1 MGEIQGTAITHS
13 RTVRLR
19 RQTIALARA
28 ARAVLQSNDGFDAA
42 FAALAPI
49 AIEALSLQRLALWQ
63 FDGANTLTCLHAQ
76 GDGSVPISPG
86 AQQCAP
92 HWPTR
97 HTRGSRAKQRGG
109 QDDVRLVSVHG
120 NAALLDPVWRDT
132 LEREGVGSHIDAQ
145 LRVDD
150 SIWGQLR
157 FDCAKPRRW
166 HVDETTLAGY
176 FSDLMGV
183 AIERSRRRDAEARL
197 QYLSLYDSVS
207 GAANRAMFHAC
218 LGQLLLRMRR
228 RPRMAALLFIDIDR
242 FFSVNEALGEAGGDT
257 ALSTLAERID
267 AATPDDAVLARVES
281 DCFAVLL
288 PSVQREWEASTQAE
302 ILLQRLAEPLAHG
315 EHNVE
320 ISASIGIAFADAGS
334 GTTAEEWLRDADLAS
349 KQAKAGGRNRVEV
362 FDSDAHRTLVERLE
376 VERALRQALREDRI
390 EVAYQAEFDLE
401 SGEVVGAEALAR
413 WRLEDGRL
421 LAAGEFIDV
430 AEATGLIEPIGY
442 RVLTRACIEA
452 SRWPTLASGRGRM
465 VRVNISARQFAHA
478 GLFEAVT
485 AALQASGL
493 TAACLCLEITETT
506 LMQQAAASRNTLDQ
520 LHGLGVALAIDDFG
534 TGYSS
539 LAYLRRFPVHTL
551 KLDKAMIDDLVSD
564 ESARAIVIAVRD
576 LAAALS
582 LEVVVEG
589 VEHREQADVL
599 RTLGLAH
606 VQGFYFARPE
616 SAPAF
621 FTRISS
627 GDAESLSK

>member
-1 MGEIQGTAITHS
+1 MGEVEGTAITYS
-13 RTVRLR
+13 RSARLR

-28 ARAVLQSNDGFDAA
+28 ARSVLQSNDGLDAA
-42 FAALAPI
+42 FAVLAPI
-49 AIEALSLQRLALWQ
+49 AIDALSLQRLALWQ
-63 FDGANTLTCLHAQ
+63 FDGANTLTCLQ
-76 GDGSVPISPG
+76 CVGDGTLPDPLG
-86 AQQCAP
+86 MQRCAP

-97 HTRGSRAKQRGG
+97 HPRSSRAKQHGG
-109 QDDVRLVSVHG
+109 DEVRLVRVHD
-120 NAALLDPVWRDT
+120 NATLLDPAWRDT
-132 LEREGVGSHIDAQ
+132 LQREGVGAHIDAQ

-150 SIWGQLR
+150 GIWGQLR
-157 FDCAKPRRW
+157 FDCAQPRHW
-166 HVDETTLAGY
+166 HVDEAALAGY
-176 FSDLMGV
+176 FSDLLGV
-183 AIERSRRRDAEARL
+183 AIERSRRREAEARL

-218 LGQLLLRMRR
+218 LGQLLLRMQR
-228 RPRMAALLFIDIDR
+228 RPRLAALLFIDIDR
-242 FFSVNEALGEAGGDT
+242 FFNVNETLGEAGGDT
-257 ALSTLAERID
+257 ALSTLAERIN

-288 PSVQREWEASTQAE
+288 PRVQREWEASAQAE
-302 ILLQRLAEPLAHG
+302 ALLQHLAEPLAQG
-315 EHNVE
+315 ERKVE

-334 GTTAEEWLRDADLAS
+334 GKSAEEWLRDADLAS

-362 FDSDAHRTLVERLE
+362 FDADAHRTLVERLE
-376 VERALRQALREDRI
+376 VERALRMALREDRI

-413 WRLEDGRL
+413 WRLEDDRL

-430 AEATGLIEPIGY
+430 AEASGLIEPIGY

-452 SRWPTLASGRGRM
+452 SRWPILASGRGRM

-485 AALQASGL
+485 AALLASGL
-493 TAACLCLEITETT
+493 SAACLCLEITETT
-506 LMQQAAASRNTLDQ
+506 LMQQAGAAQHTLDR
-520 LHGLGVALAIDDFG
+520 LHDLGVALAIDDFG

-616 SAPAF
+616 SANAF
-621 FTRISS
+621 LSRISS
-627 GDAESLSK
+627 GDAGRLSK